1 VLEEDDSLARMM
13 IEVAA
18 PRSIVEI
25 SKRVEFELLNFLT
38 TEQTR
43 WSLVD
48 SDFAVPLEAL
58 RRFVISGGKRLR
70 PAFCYWT
77 AVGMGADAD
86 DPGLMKTLMGLELLH
101 TFALIHDDLMDR
113 SDMRRGEPSVHTAFA
128 SQHRQEALRGSSIQY
143 GDSMAILVGDLAF
156 AYADQMLLDANRR
169 ARQLYAE
176 LKLEVNLG
184 QSLDV
189 SGSFASSTTLA
200 KAERIALYKSGKYTV
215 ERPMHIGAALAGQY
229 FAASEAITHF
239 AVPLGMAFQ
248 LRDDVLGVF
257 GQTERTKKPV
267 GDDLRE
273 GKQTLLI
280 GLACQMCSANELEL
294 FEGLFGRDDLSA
306 SEVAALQEM
315 IASTGALKAMEDRID
330 QLFLRSMQALDEL
343 SFTQEA
349 RVALGEMAGFVVDRL
364 N

>member
-1 VLEEDDSLARMM
+1 VLEENNSLAH
-13 IEVAA
+13 ILVDVAA

-25 SKRVEFELLNFLT
+25 SRRVESELLKFLT
-38 TEQTR
+38 TEYTR
-43 WSLVD
+43 WSLID
-48 SDFAVPLEAL
+48 PDFSVPIEAL
-58 RRFVISGGKRLR
+58 RRFVIAGGKRLR

-77 AVGMGADAD
+77 AVGMGVDPD
-86 DPGLMKTLMGLELLH
+86 DPTLMHTLMGLELLH

-113 SDMRRGEPSVHTAFA
+113 SALRRGEPSVHAAFA
-128 SQHRQEALRGSSIQY
+128 TQHHQEQLRGSSVQY

-156 AYADQMLLDANRR
+156 AYADQMFIDANRR
-169 ARQLYAE
+169 ARQLYSE

-189 SGSFASSTTLA
+189 SGSFAAHTSLI

-215 ERPMHIGAALAGQY
+215 ERPMHIGAAMAEHY
-229 FAASEAITHF
+229 FATSDAITDF

-280 GLACQMCSANELEL
+280 GLACQKWSSAENEL
-294 FEGLFGRDDLSA
+294 FEGLFGREDLTMH
-306 SEVAALQEM
+306 EITALQRLIEE
-315 IASTGALKAMEDRID
+315 SGALQAMEDRID
-330 QLFLRSMQALDEL
+330 QLFLRSMEALDGL
-343 SFTQEA
+343 DLIPQA
-349 RVALGEMAGFVVDRL
+349 RAALGEMAGFVVDRL
-364 N
+364 H

>member
-1 VLEEDDSLARMM
+1 MLEENDSLAHMM
-13 IEVAA
+13 TEVAA

-25 SKRVEFELLNFLT
+25 SKRVESELLQFLT
-38 TEQTR
+38 TEHTR
-43 WSLVD
+43 WSLID
-48 SDFAVPLEAL
+48 PDFALPIDAL

-77 AVGMGADAD
+77 AVGMGADSG
-86 DPGLMKTLMGLELLH
+86 DPVLMRALMGLELLH

-113 SDMRRGEPSVHTAFA
+113 SDVRRGEPSVHTAFA
-128 SQHRQEALRGSSIQY
+128 SQHRQEALRGSSVQY

-156 AYADQMLLDANRR
+156 AYADQMLIDANRR

-189 SGSFASSTTLA
+189 SGSFASGTTLA

-215 ERPMHIGAALAGQY
+215 ERPMHIGAALADAY
-229 FAASEAITHF
+229 FASTEAVTHF

-248 LRDDVLGVF
+248 LRDDILGVF

-280 GLACQMCSANELEL
+280 GLACQMCSSTERTL
-294 FEGLFGRDDLSA
+294 FEGLFGRDDLSG
-306 SEVAALQEM
+306 SEVEALQEM
-315 IASTGALKAMEDRID
+315 IAHTGALRAMEDRID

-343 SFTQEA
+343 ALTQEA